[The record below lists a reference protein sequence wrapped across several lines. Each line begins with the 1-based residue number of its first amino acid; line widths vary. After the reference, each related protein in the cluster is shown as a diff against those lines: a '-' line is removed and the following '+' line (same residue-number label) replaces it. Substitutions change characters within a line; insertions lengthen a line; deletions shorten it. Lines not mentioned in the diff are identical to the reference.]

1 MSILELLSVMVTMA
15 ALFGW
20 LSRRWLRL
28 PLTIGTMLLTIVAS
42 LALVSASNIRPGLK
56 VWATMLLGAINFE
69 NLILHGLLSVL
80 LFAGAF
86 LLDIEALF
94 KENLSI
100 ALLAVVGTVA
110 STLATAGLVYLV
122 LPLLGVHGPFLDCLL
137 FGALISPTDPI
148 AVLEML
154 RRVGAPKFIQ
164 AQLAGESLFND
175 GVGAVIFLALV
186 EASRGDAPTTT
197 HFLTTLTVEA
207 GGGLVL
213 GVTLA
218 WLTSQLMRRT
228 DAFQVELL
236 LTLSLATGGYAL
248 ADHWNLSAPLAAV
261 AAGIALR
268 RFQHRHPVT
277 MISSERVDVFWEV
290 IDEVMNAVLFVLV
303 GFEILAIPFSLLPLE
318 IGAISVVIVTGVR
331 FSVVAAIISL
341 LRAVKKGFRSSIRI
355 LSWGGLRG
363 GLSLA
368 LALSVPHRP
377 GRTWILVATYS
388 VVLASIVVQG
398 SSMEWVLKRL
408 LQEDASND
416 QADEVQGVS

>member
-1 MSILELLSVMVTMA
+1 MSILELISIMVTMA

-28 PLTIGTMLLTIVAS
+28 PLTIGTMLLTVVAS
-42 LALVSASNIRPGLK
+42 LALVAAGSFFPSLRT
-56 VWATMLLGAINFE
+56 WAMTLLGAVNFE

-94 KENLSI
+94 EENLPI
-100 ALLAVVGTVA
+100 AVLAIVGTVA
-110 STLATAGLVYLV
+110 STLITAGLLYLV
-122 LPLLGVHGPFLDCLL
+122 LPLFGVHGPLIDCLL

-154 RRVGAPKFIQ
+154 KRIGAPRYIQ

-175 GVGAVIFLALV
+175 GVGAVIFLALL
-186 EASRGDAPTTT
+186 EATRGSAPTPAE
-197 HFLTTLTVEA
+197 FLILLTVEA
-207 GGGLVL
+207 GGGLLL
-213 GVTLA
+213 GVFLA
-218 WLTSQLMRRT
+218 WLTAQMMRRT
-228 DAFQVELL
+228 DAFEVELL
-236 LTLSLATGGYAL
+236 LTLALATGCYSL
-248 ADHWNLSAPLAAV
+248 AEHWHLSAPLAAV
-261 AAGIALR
+261 AAGISLR
-268 RFQHRHPVT
+268 RFERRHPTT
-277 MISSERVDVFWEV
+277 MITSERIDVFWEV

-303 GFEILAIPFSLLPLE
+303 GFEILAIPFGRLPIQ
-318 IGAISVVIVTGVR
+318 IGAISVLIVTATRFGVIA
-331 FSVVAAIISL
+331 SLISL
-341 LRAVKKGFRSSIRI
+341 LRTVKKGFRSSIRI

-368 LALSVPHRP
+368 LALSVPARS

-388 VVLASIVVQG
+388 VVLVSIAVQG

-408 LQEDASND
+408 LKDEAASK
-416 QADEVQGVS
+416 EV

>member
-28 PLTIGTMLLTIVAS
+28 PLTIGIMLLTVIGS
-42 LALVSASNIRPGLK
+42 LGLVSASNFFPGLRM
-56 VWATMLLGAINFE
+56 WAGMLLGAINFE

-94 KENLSI
+94 AENLAI
-100 ALLAVVGTVA
+100 ALLSVVGTVA
-110 STLATAGLVYLV
+110 STLITAGVLYLV
-122 LPLLGVHGPFLDCLL
+122 LPLIGVDGPMIDCLL

-154 RRVGAPKFIQ
+154 KRVGAPKFIQ

-175 GVGAVIFLALV
+175 GVGAVIFLALL
-186 EASRGDAPTTT
+186 EASRGATPTPA
-197 HFLTTLTVEA
+197 HFLSILTIEA
-207 GGGLVL
+207 GGGLAL
-213 GVTLA
+213 GVALA
-218 WLTSQLMRRT
+218 WLASQLMRRT

-236 LTLSLATGGYAL
+236 LTLALATGGYAL
-248 ADHWNLSAPLAAV
+248 ADHWHLSAPLAAV

-268 RFQHRHPVT
+268 RFEHKHPIT
-277 MISSERVDVFWEV
+277 MITSERIDVFWEV
-290 IDEVMNAVLFVLV
+290 IDEVLNAVLFVLV
-303 GFEILAIPFSLLPLE
+303 GFEVLAIPFSRLPLE
-318 IGAISVVIVTGVR
+318 VGALSVVIVTVARFGVI
-331 FSVVAAIISL
+331 AAIISL
-341 LRAVKKGFRSSIRI
+341 LRWTKKGFRSSIRI

-368 LALSVPHRP
+368 LALSVPHIP

-388 VVLASIVVQG
+388 VVLVSIVVQG

-408 LQEDASND
+408 LAEETPPAVED
-416 QADEVQGVS
+416 EIQGIS

>member
-1 MSILELLSVMVTMA
+1 MA

-28 PLTIGTMLLTIVAS
+28 PLTIGIMLLTVVAS
-42 LALVSASNIRPGLK
+42 LALVSASNFYPQLK
-56 VWATMLLGAINFE
+56 TWAELLLGAINFE

-94 KENLSI
+94 AENLSI
-100 ALLAVVGTVA
+100 ALLAIVGTVA
-110 STLATAGLVYLV
+110 STLITAGLLYLA
-122 LPLLGVHGPFLDCLL
+122 LPLLGVHGPVIDCLL

-154 RRVGAPKFIQ
+154 KRVGAPKYIQ

-175 GVGAVIFLALV
+175 GVGAVIFLALLGATRGETPTPV
-186 EASRGDAPTTT
+186 E
-197 HFLTTLTVEA
+197 FLSILTIEA
-207 GGGLVL
+207 GGGLAL
-213 GVTLA
+213 GVALA
-218 WLTSQLMRRT
+218 WMTSLFMRRT
-228 DAFQVELL
+228 NALQVELL

-248 ADHWNLSAPLAAV
+248 ADHWHLSAPLAAV

-268 RFQHRHPVT
+268 RFDRKHPTT
-277 MISSERVDVFWEV
+277 MITSERIDVFWEV
-290 IDEVMNAVLFVLV
+290 MDEVMNAVLFVLV
-303 GFEILAIPFSLLPLE
+303 GFEVLAIPFSRLPLE
-318 IGAISVVIVTGVR
+318 IGAVSVVIVTGVR
-331 FSVVAAIISL
+331 FSVIAAIVSL
-341 LRAVKKGFRSSIRI
+341 IRKVKKGFRSSIRI

-368 LALSVPHRP
+368 LALSVPQRP

-388 VVLASIVVQG
+388 VVLVSIIVQG
-398 SSMEWVLKRL
+398 SSMEWVLKKL
-408 LQEDASND
+408 L
-416 QADEVQGVS
+416 ADEPAPSVDDDAVQGIS